1 MQTIYCVI
9 SLATVTTGL
18 FLHCFPQ
25 GAPHALLRAMKI
37 QTAGFKKPTLVNSKR
52 LWHIACVLLLFCLH
66 VYMLPWTHVVHTD
79 DYIESLGCLE
89 STKKASHTL
98 VWTGIIFSFLSDV
111 TRRQANSNRTRT
123 NLPNHHHWVGYS
135 WRGRGRRRF
144 NRMTIMRSRSW
155 TWYACVWVNTER
167 LMSWLWSVTRCL
179 LACLW
184 WLISCCLLWN
194 HVQSLFTCNSLLF
207 QGLRAA

>member
-1 MQTIYCVI
+1 MQTLCCVI
-9 SLATVTTGL
+9 PLAIVTIVL

-25 GAPHALLRAMKI
+25 GAINKDSNCRVQKTHLSK
-37 QTAGFKKPTLVNSKR
+37 FKAVVTHYFCSPIVFCTHFKFSTLS
-52 LWHIACVLLLFCLH
+52 WHVLI
-66 VYMLPWTHVVHTD
+66 D
-79 DYIESLGCLE
+79 DCIESLGCLE

-123 NLPNHHHWVGYS
+123 NLSNHHHWVGYS

-144 NRMTIMRSRSW
+144 NRMAIMRSRSW

-167 LMSWLWSVTRCL
+167 LMSWLWSVARCL

-194 HVQSLFTCNSLLF
+194 QVQSLFTCNSPLF